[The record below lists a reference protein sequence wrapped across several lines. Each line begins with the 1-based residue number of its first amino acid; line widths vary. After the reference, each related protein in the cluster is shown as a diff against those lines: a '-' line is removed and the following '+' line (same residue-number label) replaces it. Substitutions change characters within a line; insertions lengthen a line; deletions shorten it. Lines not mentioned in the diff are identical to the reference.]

1 MTPVRTLT
9 PHSSEFKV
17 WNLYFQSCVLRYT
30 INAPPLLKNTKYLKN
45 VLKPNDNTYH
55 CIKMYP
61 VGPPGISRVHGTRL
75 YCASTIDHD
84 DITATFS
91 SNPFIK
97 TVEWEMLDKRWKQYL
112 QYRVK
117 GGTYIQA
124 CAKFRNFFE
133 MCEMCIDTKFCIRMR
148 KFSIRKIFAKTL

>member
-1 MTPVRTLT
+1 MKGKLIAGRNQETTVRTLT

-117 GGTYIQA
+117 GATYIWCYTYIVGCRGALQLGGL
-124 CAKFRNFFE
+124 FQGGPPRV
-133 MCEMCIDTKFCIRMR
+133 
-148 KFSIRKIFAKTL
+148 